1 MTECRLLSERMAA
14 VAHRR
19 GTWAPDDERHLVSC
33 ADCEA
38 EWRLIQAGARLGQDL
53 EQAFPADA
61 MAGRVLAS
69 LRQPAPRLL
78 RPRAWRWLVVP
89 AAAAAA
95 IAFVMLP
102 GPSSSPTGD
111 RPAGS
116 TVTAEASALL
126 PELEELGT
134 TELQSVLQLL
144 PAVQG
149 DDVEDIHNYN
159 DMTEDELEGI
169 LRSLEG

>member
-14 VAHRR
+14 VAHQR
-19 GTWAPDDERHLVSC
+19 GTWSPDQERHLVAC
-33 ADCEA
+33 ADCQA
-38 EWRLIQAGARLGQDL
+38 EWRLMQAAARLGQDL
-53 EQAFPADA
+53 EQTFPADV
-61 MAGRVLAS
+61 MATRVMAS
-69 LRQPAPRLL
+69 LRQPAPRLI
-78 RPRAWRWLVVP
+78 RPRAWRWLAVP

-95 IAFVMLP
+95 IAFLMLP
-102 GPSSSPTGD
+102 GPASSPTSD

-116 TVTAEASALL
+116 TVTAEAGALL
-126 PELEELGT
+126 PELEQLGT
-134 TELQSVLQLL
+134 TELESVLQLL

>member
-1 MTECRLLSERMAA
+1 MTGCTLLSERMAA

-19 GTWAPDDERHLVSC
+19 GTWSPAEERHLGAC
-33 ADCEA
+33 ADCQA
-38 EWRLIQAGARLGQDL
+38 EWRLLQAGAGLGQDL
-53 EQAFPADA
+53 DRTFPADLLA
-61 MAGRVLAS
+61 TRVIAR

-78 RPRAWRWLVVP
+78 RPRVWRWLAIP

-95 IAFVMLP
+95 IGFMMLLR
-102 GPSSSPTGD
+102 PSPSPTGESTL
-111 RPAGS
+111 RPS
-116 TVTAEASALL
+116 VTAAAGGLL

-144 PAVQG
+144 PAVEDG
-149 DDVEDIHNYN
+149 VDDIHNYN
-159 DMTEDELEGI
+159 DMTEDEVETI